1 MGSTFNSERFAI
13 FRYLQ
18 HAGHDAICR
27 KSVTMK
33 KVAFLLAILLA
44 AISPNAFATGES
56 IGSLSHIHSVRA
68 VGNQIILGTH
78 EGLYQYLDE
87 KTVKRMGPERFD
99 VMGLAVSTKGF
110 YASGHPGPGSKLPEP
125 VGLLLTVDR
134 GATWKKVSLTG
145 EVDFHTLETAGE
157 DIYGADSSSGQL
169 MYSGDGG
176 KSWVKRGPNS
186 FVDIAPD
193 PMAKAKVLAVK
204 DGKLHRSSDAFK
216 TSKLLKTSFTVESID
231 WIKGSLIASSGK
243 DLYRSPDS
251 GSSWKK
257 IATLPSQI
265 GTITQSSQL
274 IAVVMGSAIYS
285 SSNGG
290 KSFKKYQSK

>member
-1 MGSTFNSERFAI
+1 M
-13 FRYLQ
+13 
-18 HAGHDAICR
+18 
-27 KSVTMK
+27 MK
-33 KVAFLLAILLA
+33 KVMVLISILLA
-44 AISPNAFATGES
+44 ASTPNSFAAGES
-56 IGSLSHIHSVRA
+56 IGSLSHIHGVRA

-87 KTVKRMGPERFD
+87 KTVKRISPERFD

-125 VGLLLTVDR
+125 VGLLLTTDR

-145 EVDFHTLETAGE
+145 EVDFHTLEIAGE
-157 DIYGADSSSGQL
+157 DIYGADSGSGQL
-169 MYSGDGG
+169 MYSGNGG
-176 KSWVKRGPNS
+176 KSWVKRGPNT
-186 FVDIAPD
+186 FMDIAPH
-193 PMAKAKVLAVK
+193 PTLKASVLGVRE
-204 DGKLHRSSDAFK
+204 GKLYRSIDAFK
-216 TSKLLKTSFTVESID
+216 TSKLVKTNFTVESID
-231 WIKGSLIASSGK
+231 WIKGRLIASSGK
-243 DLYRSPDS
+243 VLYRSTDS

-257 IATLPSQI
+257 ITTLPSQI

-285 SSNGG
+285 SSDGG